1 MRSKVYF
8 LGGIFGILFGIL
20 TSIQVAYGW
29 MLTVNVSGV
38 QVGHSS
44 IIVEIKGPNGYKA
57 SNTVQNGQK
66 LSTIFEVADDA
77 VPVGSTYKACSH
89 SEGVANTLPESCTTF
104 IHSHD
109 TDSEISLNVAKP
121 Q

>member
-1 MRSKVYF
+1 MRSKLYF
-8 LGGIFGILFGIL
+8 LGGISLGIIM
-20 TSIQVAYGW
+20 SMQVAYGW
-29 MLTVNVSGV
+29 MLTVNVTGM

-44 IIVEIKGPNGYKA
+44 VIVEIKGPNGYKA
-57 SNTVQNGQK
+57 SNNVQNGPNP
-66 LSTIFEVADDA
+66 STSFEVPDNA

-89 SEGVANTLPESCTTF
+89 SEGVVDTLHESCTTF